1 MTTIFVND
9 NNTVTVSDDYIS
21 GRDDVEIWFG
31 NEMPSA
37 YDNASD
43 AELLEVLKF
52 WVSVN
57 WLPTPCRLN
66 FKGRVV
72 EISGEFHTLATH
84 AHTGK
89 TTAWADHLCGTR
101 DFALSVMEFFAD
113 NDHYVNIDGRMYRDN
128 DIRCFEDGE
137 MFADPDDAVIDP
149 AYPRDS
155 YSIGDYTYSMEEA
168 TEQETPEPTD
178 RKVLVRAFDQWSDPA
193 C

>member
-1 MTTIFVND
+1 MTTIY
-9 NNTVTVSDDYIS
+9 VSDKNQVIVSDNYIS
-21 GRDDVEIWFG
+21 GRNDVEMWFG
-31 NEMPSA
+31 NELPSA

-52 WVSVN
+52 WVSEN

-72 EISGEFHTLATH
+72 EISGEYHTLATH

-128 DIRCFEDGE
+128 DVSCFEDGE

-149 AYPRDS
+149 ACPCDS
-155 YSIGDYTYSMEEA
+155 YSIGDYTYSMVESIEREIA
-168 TEQETPEPTD
+168 NARWED
-178 RKVLVRAFDQWSDPA
+178 ARADAAWLGHTF
-193 C
+193 